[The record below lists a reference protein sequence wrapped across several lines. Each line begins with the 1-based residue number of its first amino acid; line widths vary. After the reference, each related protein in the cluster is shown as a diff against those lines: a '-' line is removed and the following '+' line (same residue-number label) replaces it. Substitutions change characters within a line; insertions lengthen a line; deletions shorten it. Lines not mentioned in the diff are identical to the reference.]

1 MIKVYTS
8 PSCSSCK
15 KVKKWFMDNDIPFI
29 EKNIF
34 GPTFKEKDLYD
45 ILSKTENGTEDIISK
60 RSKIILENHID
71 IDKMSVKQLVD
82 FVIKN
87 PSVMKRPIII
97 DDSKMVVGY
106 NPDDISVFIPQAKR
120 IADYACTLAACP
132 LYINCEAKREEAK

>member
-45 ILSKTENGTEDIISK
+45 ILSKTENGTEDIIST
-60 RSKIILENHID
+60 RSKIILENNID
-71 IDKMSVKQLVD
+71 VESMSVKQLVD
-82 FVIKN
+82 FVLKN
-87 PSVMKRPIII
+87 PSVMKRPIIV
-97 DDSKMVVGY
+97 DDHKMVVGY

-120 IADYACTLAACP
+120 IADIACTVAACP
-132 LYINCEAKREEAK
+132 LYIDCEHKRT